1 MKDERT
7 GDGDI
12 RAGLEARLAGRAT
25 VRIAEAARLLNM
37 TEKTLRR
44 HVADGAIAFRATGT
58 GRVRV
63 RREFAL
69 SDLVGF
75 YDGRRMVAVGDREI
89 PGRPVM
95 RAGTGMIGFL
105 SATASN
111 DKRASRATRK
121 RI

>member
-1 MKDERT
+1 MSDESI

-12 RAGLEARLAGRAT
+12 RAGLQARLAGRAT
-25 VRIAEAARLLNM
+25 VRIAEAAKLLNM

-58 GRVRV
+58 GSVRV

-75 YDGRRMVAVGDREI
+75 YDGRRMVGVGDQAIR
-89 PGRPVM
+89 GRPVI

-105 SATASN
+105 AATAGD
-111 DKRASRATRK
+111 DKLASRARK